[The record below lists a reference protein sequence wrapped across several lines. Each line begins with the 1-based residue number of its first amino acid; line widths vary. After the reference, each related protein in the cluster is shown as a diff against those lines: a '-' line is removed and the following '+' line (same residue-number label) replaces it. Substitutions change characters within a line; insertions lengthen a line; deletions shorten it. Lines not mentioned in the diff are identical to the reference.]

1 MFGMVES
8 EIKDFWDRE
17 IKTCQILSEI
27 SRNLE
32 GLLNPKS
39 ESRYKCPICGK
50 EHRLH
55 DSVVV
60 KQEVDKTFVNRK
72 YMRHHSNSKTKVFVD
87 TYRVKYYNVRI
98 CLKCAKRRNNVHEC
112 AAILTIVLIIIMI
125 VRNIFSLVRNE
136 LDFVTF
142 IIISIFALILGAL
155 IFICLEWL
163 IGVFQ
168 VIDVEKAKKNNA
180 IVTSDIHSDF
190 IDIQ

>member
-1 MFGMVES
+1 MSKM
-8 EIKDFWDRE
+8 
-17 IKTCQILSEI
+17 
-27 SRNLE
+27 
-32 GLLNPKS
+32 
-39 ESRYKCPICGK
+39 
-50 EHRLH
+50 
-55 DSVVV
+55 
-60 KQEVDKTFVNRK
+60 RK
-72 YMRHHSNSKTKVFVD
+72 K
-87 TYRVKYYNVRI
+87 
-98 CLKCAKRRNNVHEC
+98 RNNVHEC

-142 IIISIFALILGAL
+142 IIISIFALILGAF

-180 IVTSDIHSDF
+180 IVTSDIHSDY

>member
-1 MFGMVES
+1 
-8 EIKDFWDRE
+8 
-17 IKTCQILSEI
+17 
-27 SRNLE
+27 
-32 GLLNPKS
+32 
-39 ESRYKCPICGK
+39 
-50 EHRLH
+50 
-55 DSVVV
+55 
-60 KQEVDKTFVNRK
+60 
-72 YMRHHSNSKTKVFVD
+72 MRHHSNSKTKVFVD

-98 CLKCAKRRNNVHEC
+98 CLKCAKRRTNVHEC

-125 VRNIFSLVRNE
+125 VRNIFLLVRNE
-136 LDFVTF
+136 SDFVTF